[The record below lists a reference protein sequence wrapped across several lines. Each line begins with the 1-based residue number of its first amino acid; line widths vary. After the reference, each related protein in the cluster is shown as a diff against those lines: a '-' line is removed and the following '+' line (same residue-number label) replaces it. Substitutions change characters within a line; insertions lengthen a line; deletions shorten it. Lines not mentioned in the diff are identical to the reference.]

1 MPSHGSLTK
10 AGRVRELTP
19 KIEPKPKKNK
29 PPRIR
34 NRIKYT
40 VRVIQAASQQGRRRR
55 RF

>member
-19 KIEPKPKKNK
+19 KIEPKPRKNK

-40 VRVIQAASQQGRRRR
+40 VRILQASQQQQRGRRR
-55 RF
+55 F

>member
-19 KIEPKPKKNK
+19 KIEPKSRKNK

-34 NRIKYT
+34 NKSKYT
-40 VRVIQAASQQGRRRR
+40 VRILQASSQQSRRRR

>member
-1 MPSHGSLTK
+1 LTK

-34 NRIKYT
+34 NRLKYT
-40 VRVIQAASQQGRRRR
+40 IRVLQASAHRGSRRR